1 MSKTVSEKVAL
12 VTGASAGIG
21 WSIASYLAQHGI
33 KTVAAARRLEKM
45 EPLKE
50 HGVHTVKLDVS
61 DLESVEHGL
70 RDIRENVGEIDI
82 LVNNAGVELLG
93 PFELISMQEGR
104 RLLDVNLFG
113 LLEMTKRCIPYMREQ
128 RWGRILNVTSIGGVG
143 SMPYNAWYHLSK
155 HGVEGLSRS
164 LRQELAPFGI
174 AVATIRPGSVKS
186 EIWQAGVTD
195 IKEWNADY
203 QESADHIANQVK
215 EVEKKMGEDPICIAK
230 LVHKAI
236 TDKRPKLSYTAPAHA
251 KIALFLNKWILTE
264 SFGNKMAC
272 QAAGL
277 AFDPKK

>member
-1 MSKTVSEKVAL
+1 MNKVAKVAL

-21 WSIASYLAQHGI
+21 WSVASYLAQQGI

-61 DLESVEHGL
+61 DPESIEHGL
-70 RDIRENVGEIDI
+70 SEVREHVGEIDI
-82 LVNNAGVELLG
+82 LVNNAGIELLG
-93 PFELISMQEGR
+93 PFELISMEEGH

-113 LLEMTKRCIPYMREQ
+113 LLDMTRRCIPYMREQ

-143 SMPYNAWYHLSK
+143 SMPFNAWYHVSK
-155 HGVEGLSRS
+155 HGVEGLTRS
-164 LRQELAPFGI
+164 LRQELAPFGV

-186 EIWQAGVTD
+186 DIWQGGVTD
-195 IKEWNADY
+195 LRQWNADY
-203 QESADHIANQVK
+203 QESADYIANHMI
-215 EVEKKMGEDPICIAK
+215 EVNKNMGVDPICIAK
-230 LVHKAI
+230 AVHKAI

-272 QAAGL
+272 TASGL